1 MLQRLTH
8 VMSEKYNSSKRPR
21 RFTEEI
27 MPGCLYYWRHYVSQF
42 YSASLNSMFK
52 IHFKEVAKY
61 LLCSTKRLM
70 TVFLSLYTCWKG
82 KNLAVMRSFMLL
94 FYSDLSVHKWTKT
107 LRKLRKE
114 HSWTQ
119 KFSIFTKAMLRS
131 LQNGWI
137 FLSQDRI
144 HCLVLFP
151 DWDHLLDSFSPDNSS
166 GIS

>member
-8 VMSEKYNSSKRPR
+8 VMSEKYNYSKRPR

-61 LLCSTKRLM
+61 LLCSTKPLM

-82 KNLAVMRSFMLL
+82 KNLAVMGSFMLL
-94 FYSDLSVHKWTKT
+94 FYSDLSVRKWTKT

-119 KFSIFTKAMLRS
+119 KFSIFTRGSAQKSPKWLNFSQPRQNPLSGAVPWLRS
-131 LQNGWI
+131 LTW
-137 FLSQDRI
+137 FLLS
-144 HCLVLFP
+144 
-151 DWDHLLDSFSPDNSS
+151 W
-166 GIS
+166 